1 MKILQGRVKA
11 AETAHFKPEMEDQIL
26 RRRDQLIKEGRIQNL
41 TMPSGPVRSSVDTL
55 PEILSHDLP
64 LNLKSQRQQFV
75 NSKGYTVARPAQS
88 QIAKFAN
95 DWQRPSIYDGLGS
108 KQLKASRD
116 KWAHHTLDGKSIFDV
131 NAAQDFMLS
140 ESNRKSAEKKARLV
154 NIGAKP
160 PPPPVLRVA
169 GVPLLVLPE
178 PTPGRALLWGTV
190 LAVWAGSA
198 TASYTCSKLEIKST
212 SDILPKFKAA
222 MEPFAERFRL
232 AGSGLRTKVLNGEMA
247 MDTSSFSYKL
257 KDTMTVSTR

>member
-140 ESNRKSAEKKARLV
+140 ESNRKSAEKKST
-154 NIGAKP
+154 
-160 PPPPVLRVA
+160 A
-169 GVPLLVLPE
+169 GQHWGQ
-178 PTPGRALLWGTV
+178 TPSSTRATRRR
-190 LAVWAGSA
+190 GSA
-198 TASYTCSKLEIKST
+198 PRAARTNTRASSSVGNCACCLGWL
-212 SDILPKFKAA
+212 SDCVVHVQQVGDQVD
-222 MEPFAERFRL
+222 E
-232 AGSGLRTKVLNGEMA
+232 
-247 MDTSSFSYKL
+247 
-257 KDTMTVSTR
+257 